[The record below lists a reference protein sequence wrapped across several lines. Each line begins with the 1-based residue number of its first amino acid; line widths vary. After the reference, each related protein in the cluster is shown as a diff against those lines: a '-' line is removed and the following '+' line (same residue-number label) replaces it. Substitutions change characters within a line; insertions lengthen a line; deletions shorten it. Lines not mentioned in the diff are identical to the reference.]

1 MKLNGDY
8 FSLGQIIA
16 RLASSMNHAERSNS
30 GCWPSFILPLKKQTV
45 KTVTCFKKMK
55 IVISNWSFCLLSY
68 ITLTHQPDIW
78 ACAFLHAYNVVAMC
92 HWLLSAMKN
101 NTIKNK
107 LAVYVALASSDA
119 PCFSKYHLWPLDNML
134 PETRHS
140 TMAWKGGMILSYHGD
155 HRNAQ
160 DEASWF

>member
-16 RLASSMNHAERSNS
+16 RLASSMNHAERSTS
-30 GCWPSFILPLKKQTV
+30 GCWPSFLPAFKKQTV

-68 ITLTHQPDIW
+68 ITITPQPDLW
-78 ACAFLHAYNVVAMC
+78 TYAFLHACNVVAMC

-101 NTIKNK
+101 NTIINK
-107 LAVYVALASSDA
+107 WAVYVALASSDA
-119 PCFSKYHLWPLDNML
+119 PYFSKYHLWPLDNML
-134 PETRHS
+134 SETRHS
-140 TMAWKGGMILSYHGD
+140 TMAWRGGMMLSCHGD